1 MSPRKP
7 TPAAPPARR
16 RNAAATKEALKRAAL
31 EAFTRAGYD
40 GVGLREIATA
50 AGVDPRLVGRYFG
63 SKAELFA
70 ETLELTTESRP
81 MVPPVTP
88 DAAAELLTRARAEN
102 YLDGYLMTI
111 RSTSNPEATAILRDV
126 IERHGAQPLAALLTG
141 PHRDGRAALLIAINM
156 GILLMRDILGTA
168 ALTNEEGE
176 DLVPYLEAAFKAVAG
191 SPDERAPSQESE
203 PLD

>member
-1 MSPRKP
+1 MSPRN
-7 TPAAPPARR
+7 PASGAPPARR

-31 EAFTRAGYD
+31 EAFTRSGYD

-81 MVPPVTP
+81 MVPPVTD
-88 DAAAELLTRARAEN
+88 DAAAELLTRPRAEN
-102 YLDGYLMTI
+102 YLNGYLMTI
-111 RSTSNPEATAILRDV
+111 RSTSNPEATAILREV
-126 IERHGAQPLAALLTG
+126 IERSGTQSVAARLSG

-168 ALTNEEGE
+168 ALTDEEAE
-176 DLVPYLEAAFKAVAG
+176 ELVPYLEAAYEAIAG
-191 SPDERAPSQESE
+191 PQEAGTESN
-203 PLD
+203 D

>member
-1 MSPRKP
+1 MSPRN
-7 TPAAPPARR
+7 PASGAPPARR

-31 EAFTRAGYD
+31 EAFTRSGYD

-81 MVPPVTP
+81 MVPPVTD
-88 DAAAELLTRARAEN
+88 DAAAELLTRPRAEN
-102 YLDGYLMTI
+102 YLNGYLMTI
-111 RSTSNPEATAILRDV
+111 RSTSNPEATAILREV
-126 IERHGAQPLAALLTG
+126 IERSGTQSVAARLTG

-168 ALTNEEGE
+168 ALTDEEAE
-176 DLVPYLEAAFKAVAG
+176 ELVPYLEAAYEAIARSPEAG
-191 SPDERAPSQESE
+191 RESNG
-203 PLD
+203 

>member
-1 MSPRKP
+1 MSQRN
-7 TPAAPPARR
+7 PASGPPPARR

-31 EAFTRAGYD
+31 QAFTRSGYD

-81 MVPPVTP
+81 MVPPVTQ
-88 DAAAELLTRARAEN
+88 DAATELLTRPRAEN
-102 YLDGYLMTI
+102 YLNGYLMTI
-111 RSTSNPEATAILRDV
+111 RSTSNPEATAILREV

-141 PHRDGRAALLIAINM
+141 PHRDGRAALLIAINL
-156 GILLMRDILGTA
+156 GILLMRDILGTT
-168 ALTNEEGE
+168 ALTNEETKQ
-176 DLVPYLEAAFKAVAG
+176 LIPYLEAAFEAVAR
-191 SPDERAPSQESE
+191 SPDENAE
-203 PLD
+203 PDTGLSG

>member
-1 MSPRKP
+1 MSPRN
-7 TPAAPPARR
+7 PASGAPPARR

-31 EAFTRAGYD
+31 EAFTRSGYD

-81 MVPPVTP
+81 MVPPVTD
-88 DAAAELLTRARAEN
+88 DAAAELLTRPRAEN
-102 YLDGYLMTI
+102 YLNGYLMTI
-111 RSTSNPEATAILRDV
+111 RSTSNPEATAILREV
-126 IERHGAQPLAALLTG
+126 IERSGTQSVAARLTG

-168 ALTNEEGE
+168 ALTDEEAE
-176 DLVPYLEAAFKAVAG
+176 ELVPYLEAAYEAIA
-191 SPDERAPSQESE
+191 RSQEAGRESNG
-203 PLD
+203 